1 VAIVALESGQKES
14 DFMSSEIR
22 QYQAEDE
29 FSVVALWNLCLP
41 RDEITLNTF
50 RRKIILDSNFDSRG
64 CFVAVADEQL
74 VGFMLSLSRRYPYFD
89 VGMEKGRGWI
99 TTFFVHPDWQR
110 KGICT
115 EMTARA
121 ERFLIQQGVREVH
134 IADYTPN
141 YFIPGIDL
149 DAYANAHAFLRAR
162 GYEKVQSVYSMG
174 RSIVDFDIPDQM
186 KERFGQLQAAGFS
199 THVFEPRYILL
210 LLEFLREHY
219 PGDLFRVALDR
230 LRENPQCDEILIALK
245 DDRVVGFSH
254 FMEERFGPFGIDE
267 AYAGRG
273 LGPML
278 YYSTV
283 EQMRKKGRQN
293 LWLAWTSGRAKDF
306 YYKVGL
312 RVLRRHEIMK
322 KSFD

>member
-1 VAIVALESGQKES
+1 MPSG
-14 DFMSSEIR
+14 IR
-22 QYQAEDE
+22 QYEAEDE
-29 FSVVALWNLCLP
+29 LRVVALWNLCLP

-50 RRKIILDSNFDSRG
+50 RRKIILDSNFDHRG
-64 CFVAVADEQL
+64 CFVAVADGQI

-89 VGMEKGRGWI
+89 VGMETGRGWI

-115 EMTARA
+115 ELMARA
-121 ERFLIQQGVREVH
+121 ERFLIQQGVKEVH
-134 IADYTPN
+134 ISDYTPN
-141 YFIPGIDL
+141 YFIPGVDL
-149 DAYANAHAFLRAR
+149 DAYAGAHAFLLTH

-174 RSIVDFDIPDQM
+174 RSIVDFSLSDTM
-186 KERFGQLQAAGFS
+186 EKRFSQLQNMGFS
-199 THVFEPRYILL
+199 TRVFEPRYILL
-210 LLEFLREHY
+210 LLEFLRENY

-230 LRENPQCDEILIALK
+230 SRENPDCDEILIALK
-245 DDRVVGFSH
+245 DEKVVGFSH
-254 FMEERFGPFGIDE
+254 FMEERFGPFGIDK
-267 AYAGRG
+267 AYTGRG

-278 YYSTV
+278 YYSTI

>member
-1 VAIVALESGQKES
+1 
-14 DFMSSEIR
+14 MSSVIR
-22 QYQAEDE
+22 QYEAEDE
-29 FSVVALWNLCLP
+29 LGVVALWNLCLP

-64 CFVAVADEQL
+64 CFVAVADSQII
-74 VGFMLSLSRRYPYFD
+74 GFMLSLSRRYPYFD
-89 VGMEKGRGWI
+89 VGMESGRGWI
-99 TTFFVHPDWQR
+99 TTFFVHPDWR
-110 KGICT
+110 RRGLCT
-115 EMTARA
+115 DMLARA
-121 ERFLIQQGVREVH
+121 ERFLMQQGVKEVH
-134 IADYTPN
+134 ISDYTPN
-141 YFIPGIDL
+141 YFIPGVDL
-149 DAYANAHAFLRAR
+149 DAYANAHEFLRAR
-162 GYEKVQSVYSMG
+162 GYLKEQSVYSMG
-174 RSIVDFDIPDQM
+174 RSIVDFSIPDTM
-186 KERFGQLQAAGFS
+186 KERFCQLQEAGF
-199 THVFEPRYILL
+199 TTCVFEPRYILL
-210 LLEFLREHY
+210 LLEFLRENY

-245 DDRVVGFSH
+245 DGKVVGFSH
-254 FMEERFGPFGIDE
+254 FMDERFGPFGIDE

-312 RVLRRHEIMK
+312 RVLRRHEIMNK
-322 KSFD
+322 IFD

>member
-1 VAIVALESGQKES
+1 MASAIREYE
-14 DFMSSEIR
+14 
-22 QYQAEDE
+22 AEDE
-29 FSVVALWNLCLP
+29 LAVVALWNLCLP

-50 RRKIILDSNFDSRG
+50 RRKIILDTNFDPRG
-64 CFVAVADEQL
+64 CFVAVAENTI
-74 VGFMLSLSRRYPYFD
+74 VGFLLSISRRYPYFD
-89 VGMEKGRGWI
+89 VGMETGRGWI
-99 TTFFVHPDWQR
+99 TTFFIHPEWRR

-115 EMTARA
+115 ELVARA
-121 ERFLIQQGVREVH
+121 EAFLVKQGVKEVH
-134 IADYTPN
+134 ISDYTPN
-141 YFIPGIDL
+141 YFIPGVDL
-149 DAYANAHAFLRAR
+149 DAYAGAHDFLKAR
-162 GYEKVQSVYSMG
+162 HYDKVQSVYSMG
-174 RSIVDFDIPDQM
+174 RPIVDFDFPDSM
-186 KERFGQLQAAGFS
+186 KERFNQLERMGFS
-199 THVFEPRYILL
+199 TRVFEPRYILL
-210 LLEFLREHY
+210 LLEFLRENY

-230 LRENPQCDEILIALK
+230 LRENPECDEILIALK
-245 DDRVVGFSH
+245 DDKVVGFSH

>member
-1 VAIVALESGQKES
+1 VIIFASDSGQKES
-14 DFMSSEIR
+14 VFMSSQIR
-22 QYQAEDE
+22 QFEAEDE
-29 FSVVALWNLCLP
+29 LSVVALWNLCLP

-64 CFVAVADEQL
+64 CFVALAGAEII
-74 VGFMLSLSRRYPYFD
+74 GFMLSLSRRYPYFD
-89 VGMEKGRGWI
+89 VGMETGRGWI
-99 TTFFVHPDWQR
+99 TTFFVHPDWRRQ
-110 KGICT
+110 GICT
-115 EMTARA
+115 EMLARA
-121 ERFLIQQGVREVH
+121 EHFLVQQGVKEVH
-134 IADYTPN
+134 ISDYTPN
-141 YFIPGIDL
+141 YFIPGVDL
-149 DAYANAHAFLRAR
+149 DAYAHAHEFLKAR
-162 GYEKVQSVYSMG
+162 SYSKVQSVYSMG
-174 RSIVDFDIPDQM
+174 RSIVDFSIPDTM
-186 KERFGQLQAAGFS
+186 KERFHQLETAGFS
-199 THVFEPRYILL
+199 TCVFEPRYILL
-210 LLEFLREHY
+210 LLEFLRENY

-230 LRENPQCDEILIALK
+230 LREDPQCDEILIALK
-245 DDRVVGFSH
+245 DGKVVGFSH
-254 FMEERFGPFGIDE
+254 FLDERFGPFGIDE

-322 KSFD
+322 RVFD